1 MRVGIPIE
9 RQLEESKR
17 LETNLGILICNVGL
31 IRRKN

>member
-17 LETNLGILICNVGL
+17 LETKLDILICNVGL
-31 IRRKN
+31 MRKN